1 MIRRVGFWTP
11 ALSLRHVRSLNE
23 ISHHLQKCVCMCVCD
38 PIPRR
43 GNLSPRHAFI
53 SCACVLFA
61 TCSQLA
67 SPCSHVPALLHGGY
81 LPVGWSG
88 LWSVVISSRKF
99 LRAFM
104 GNYQLF
110 CEGKWRKCT
119 CDAWLFPLA
128 GYCKFIMWCRWGAEF
143 HPVCQRDHV
152 QLLYCMFLTYQ
163 CSSSS
168 SSSCSKD
175 HDHDEVAAFD
185 RCASGRLPIST
196 R

>member
-1 MIRRVGFWTP
+1 MR
-11 ALSLRHVRSLNE
+11 
-23 ISHHLQKCVCMCVCD
+23 M
-38 PIPRR
+38 
-43 GNLSPRHAFI
+43 
-53 SCACVLFA
+53 CACAIPFQEEVIWARGMLSFPVHVS
-61 TCSQLA
+61 CSPPAVNWLHPA
-67 SPCSHVPALLHGGY
+67 VCGHVPALLLQGGY

-88 LWSVVISSRKF
+88 LWSVVISRRKF

-119 CDAWLFPLA
+119 CDAWLFPLV
-128 GYCKFIMWCRWGAEF
+128 GYCKFIMWSSEGLF

-152 QLLYCMFLTYQ
+152 QLLYCIFLTYQ
-163 CSSSS
+163 CSS